1 MKKRHIVKAAFLN
14 PYIFPGLIV
23 FFAGVLLALLA
34 AANSPALVGG
44 DDQATA
50 IAVDY
55 AYIQYVP
62 EPTPTPTPTCTSGP
76 WVSTQAMPLDLYAA
90 AGASDG
96 TYSYHFGGYA
106 FSQGQTLPVVNRY
119 NPAANTWASMAPM
132 PQAAIMATAVYYPTT
147 NKIYVFG
154 GGDATT
160 GTTYNI
166 TRIYDIA
173 SNTWTTGANMPD
185 VHAFAAGGYIPATGK
200 IYIISGYNMGAVTS
214 AQPNTWQYDPVA
226 NSWTDLTGS
235 APFPHPA
242 GGFAYGVINNKLYI
256 AGGRDAGNNIVN
268 LAWVYDPVTNSYTQ
282 LADEPSTFQNNVP
295 GSAAASGLLW
305 VFGGGNPFAGV
316 SIINA
321 ASGSG
326 QIPANDKA
334 AFPWAAV
341 KGITGPTEPDTS
353 NSGRFYNPATNTWT
367 SSPNL
372 NTSRSF
378 PSGAAIGSNLI
389 IAAGGFTG
397 TTSVASAETELVC
410 GVAPTPTATA
420 TASPTPTR
428 TPTATASPTPT
439 ATPTPTPTPTP
450 CSGRCSPTPRPR
462 PSSSTR
468 PTPPPRL
475 TPPPPGSPRPTPAPR
490 P

>member
-1 MKKRHIVKAAFLN
+1 MKKRRIAKAAFLN
-14 PYIFPGLIV
+14 PRSCSVLLV
-23 FFAGVLLALLA
+23 FFAGVLLALTLLA
-34 AANSPALVGG
+34 VANPQALIGG
-44 DDQATA
+44 DDESAPTA
-50 IAVDY
+50 IDHTTG
-55 AYIQYVP
+55 QYVP

-76 WVSTQAMPLDLYAA
+76 WVATQSMPLDLYAA

-106 FSQGQTLPVVNRY
+106 FSQSLTVALVNRY
-119 NPAANTWASMAPM
+119 NPATNTWASMAPM

-147 NKIYVFG
+147 DKIYVFG
-154 GGDATT
+154 GQDGLTATN
-160 GTTYNI
+160 YNI

-185 VHAFAAGGYIPATGK
+185 VRSFAAGGYIPATGK
-200 IYIISGYNMGAVTS
+200 IYLISGYNAPAVSS

-256 AGGRDAGNNIVN
+256 AGGRDAGNMIID
-268 LAWVYDPVTNSYTQ
+268 LSWVYDPVANAYTQ

-295 GSAAASGLLW
+295 GSATASGLLW
-305 VFGGGNPFAGV
+305 VFGGGSPFISVG
-316 SIINA
+316 IINA

-326 QIPANDKA
+326 QIPGDDKA
-334 AFPWAAV
+334 VLPWGLV
-341 KGITGPTEPDTS
+341 KGIRGPTQPATS
-353 NSGRFYNPATNTWT
+353 SSGRFYNPATNTWA

-389 IAAGGFTG
+389 IAAGGYNG
-397 TTSVASAETELVC
+397 STSTASAEKESVC
-410 GVAPTPTATA
+410 GLAPTPTATA

-428 TPTATASPTPT
+428 TPTPTAPPTPT
-439 ATPTPTPTPTP
+439 ATPPPTPTP
-450 CSGRCSPTPRPR
+450 CSRR
-462 PSSSTR
+462 
-468 PTPPPRL
+468 
-475 TPPPPGSPRPTPAPR
+475 
-490 P
+490 